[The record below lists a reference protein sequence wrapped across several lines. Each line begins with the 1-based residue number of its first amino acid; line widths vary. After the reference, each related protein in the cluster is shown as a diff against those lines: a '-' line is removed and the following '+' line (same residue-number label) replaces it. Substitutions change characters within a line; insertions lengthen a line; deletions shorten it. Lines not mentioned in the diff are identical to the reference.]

1 MPDKALKTPS
11 ELPILPVRETVLFP
25 GAVLPLTVGRESS
38 LALLN
43 SLHGD
48 DKLIGVAA
56 QLDPRVEE
64 PGASD
69 LHSVGT
75 VAKIH
80 KMVRMP
86 NNTVVVFLEGLQRIR
101 FPEIVGFRPFLRAR
115 IEVQEDVVGAP
126 DAELVALVRQAQELF
141 KDVVARSPQLSDDL
155 QNAVMNMD
163 EPGRLTDFIAGTL
176 P

>member
-1 MPDKALKTPS
+1 MAEKKFTVPEFLA
-11 ELPILPVRETVLFP
+11 ILPVRETVLFP

-64 PGASD
+64 PGGSD
-69 LHSVGT
+69 LHAVGT

-101 FPEIVGFRPFLRAR
+101 MPEIV
-115 IEVQEDVVGAP
+115 
-126 DAELVALVRQAQELF
+126 
-141 KDVVARSPQLSDDL
+141 
-155 QNAVMNMD
+155 
-163 EPGRLTDFIAGTL
+163 
-176 P
+176 